1 VGEYRVGWIVWVHKR
16 IRQPSDHVL
25 VIRTIHNRIGV
36 IEEFRIFGRV
46 INVGGANDIL
56 IS

>member
-1 VGEYRVGWIVWVHKR
+1 MLEYIVVWIKRVYKR
-16 IRQPSDHVL
+16 IREPSDHVL

-36 IEEFRIFGRV
+36 IEELRIFGSV
-46 INVGGANDIL
+46 INVSGANYVL

>member
-1 VGEYRVGWIVWVHKR
+1 MLEYIVVWIKRVYKR
-16 IRQPSDHVL
+16 IREPSDHVL

-36 IEEFRIFGRV
+36 IEELRIFGSV
-46 INVGGANDIL
+46 INVNGADYVL